1 MYGNNKTIC
10 IAGKN
15 SCAIEALKFVI
26 KNCKKY
32 KIIALPNKS
41 DKGND
46 TWQKSFRKFARS
58 KSIKVVKLDYLYK
71 LKNLYLFSLEYEN
84 ILNIKRFSSKNLYNL
99 HFSLLPNYRGCHT
112 NFYQIR
118 DGVNNSGVTL
128 HHIDKGID
136 TGDII
141 DNIKYK
147 IAINDTAYDNYIK
160 LLKYSTILFKKNL
173 NKILQNKHKK
183 IKQNTKKGS
192 YFSRKSIDYK
202 KLINIK
208 KIENNLKTHNMIRS
222 LIFEPFQLPKYN
234 GLLIKKSI
242 FKNKKIK
249 IIYKK

>member
-1 MYGNNKTIC
+1 M
-10 IAGKN
+10 
-15 SCAIEALKFVI
+15 S
-26 KNCKKY
+26 
-32 KIIALPNKS
+32 
-41 DKGND
+41 
-46 TWQKSFRKFARS
+46 
-58 KSIKVVKLDYLYK
+58 
-71 LKNLYLFSLEYEN
+71 
-84 ILNIKRFSSKNLYNL
+84 
-99 HFSLLPNYRGCHT
+99 
-112 NFYQIR
+112 
-118 DGVNNSGVTL
+118 NSGVTL

-147 IAINDTAYDNYIK
+147 VAKNDTAYDNYIK
-160 LLKYSTILFKKNL
+160 LLKYSHDSIQKNF
-173 NKILQNKHKK
+173 NKILQNKHKR